1 MKALMIYDWRVNV
14 RELEHCVER
23 AVALGNGTQI
33 DLGDL
38 PATIAA
44 LNATASRA
52 ASESAAELVSDLAA
66 SAELNSGGG
75 TAAAP
80 PSTTAL
86 ADIERA
92 TIQRLFEQGQSDKAL
107 AGRMRGIHR

>member
-38 PATIAA
+38 PPPIAA

-66 SAELNSGGG
+66 SAELNSGVG
-75 TAAAP
+75 TADAP
-80 PSTTAL
+80 LSTTDL
-86 ADIERA
+86 EYIERS
-92 TIQRLFEQGQSDKAL
+92 TIQCVF
-107 AGRMRGIHR
+107 